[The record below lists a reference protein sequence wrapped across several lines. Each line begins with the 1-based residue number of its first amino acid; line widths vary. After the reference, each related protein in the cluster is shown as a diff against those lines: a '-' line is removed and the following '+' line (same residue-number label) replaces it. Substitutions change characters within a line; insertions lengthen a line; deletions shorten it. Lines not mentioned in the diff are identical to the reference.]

1 MNNAADRRREKAQR
15 GNGKTEASTADESVL
30 HFHEDLQVG
39 NVMRH
44 VEDFQFPV
52 FEGESTLFNR
62 IKIITK
68 AMQRVH
74 AIKF

>member
-1 MNNAADRRREKAQR
+1 
-15 GNGKTEASTADESVL
+15 
-30 HFHEDLQVG
+30 
-39 NVMRH
+39 MRH

-52 FEGESTLFNR
+52 LEGEGLLLDR
-62 IKIITK
+62 IKVITK